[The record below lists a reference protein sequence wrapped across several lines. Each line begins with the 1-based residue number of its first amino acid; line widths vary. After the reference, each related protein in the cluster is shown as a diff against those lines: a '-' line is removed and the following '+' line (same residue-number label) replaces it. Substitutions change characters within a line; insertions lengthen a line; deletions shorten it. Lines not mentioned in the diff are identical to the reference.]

1 MIPAQ
6 SAFSLKGI
14 GMLLRLVAVVF
25 SSVAMILSM
34 LLPLIFYYQIS
45 WLTLLGTTSVL
56 LVGAILIHGVLT
68 HVLNDIAD
76 HQSGTDQYSQ
86 GILSE

>member
-25 SSVAMILSM
+25 SSVATILST

-45 WLTLLGTTSVL
+45 WLTLLGTPL
-56 LVGAILIHGVLT
+56 CFW
-68 HVLNDIAD
+68 
-76 HQSGTDQYSQ
+76 
-86 GILSE
+86 